1 TKLLTSLLTH
11 FPLLFLRYKVAV
23 VPAKI
28 RDEAVQLNHLDNK
41 DYWDPFK
48 ERKLAHPVTDGETLT
63 HLLKASLGTGILS
76 MPYAFRNAGLTGG
89 IFLTVLVAVIC
100 THCSYILVINHYTGT
115 ELDIRVYI
123 SAFLIP
129 LILLS
134 WVPNL
139 KSLAPVSMVANLLMG
154 TGLGITFYYIVWDLH
169 KQLLTHF
176 PLLFLRYKVAVVPA
190 KIRDEAVQLN
200 HLDNKDYWDPF
211 KERKLAH
218 PVTDGETLT
227 HLLKASLGTGIL
239 SMPYAFRNAGLTG
252 GIFLTVLVAVI
263 CTHCSYI
270 LVSMNCNVA

>member
-1 TKLLTSLLTH
+1 MTSIQSHILIAFFQVQCGHVLYRRTKVTSMSFADIGEVAFAKGPAWGRRYARFARICILLG
-11 FPLLFLRYKVAV
+11 LFLAYFGTCSVYTV
-23 VPAKI
+23 IIAK
-28 RDEAVQLNHLDNK
+28 NFSK
-41 DYWDPFK
+41 
-48 ERKLAHPVTDGETLT
+48 
-63 HLLKASLGTGILS
+63 
-76 MPYAFRNAGLTGG
+76 
-89 IFLTVLVAVIC
+89 
-100 THCSYILVINHYTGT
+100 VINHYTGT

-169 KQLLTHF
+169 KQL
-176 PLLFLRYKVAVVPA
+176 YKVAVVPA

>member
-1 TKLLTSLLTH
+1 VL
-11 FPLLFLRYKVAV
+11 
-23 VPAKI
+23 
-28 RDEAVQLNHLDNK
+28 LNHLDNK

-100 THCSYILVINHYTGT
+100 THCSYILVQCGHVLYRRTKVTSMSFADIGEVAFAKGPAWGRRYARFARICILLGLFLAYFGTCSVYTVIIAKNFSKVINHYTGT

-169 KQLLTHF
+169 KPMEMPQIADISTMPTFFSIVIFAIEAIGVVSVDLMHISYGAF
-176 PLLFLRYKVAVVPA
+176 PLTRHLTTCYTNG
-190 KIRDEAVQLN
+190 KISCR
-200 HLDNKDYWDPF
+200 
-211 KERKLAH
+211 
-218 PVTDGETLT
+218 
-227 HLLKASLGTGIL
+227 
-239 SMPYAFRNAGLTG
+239 
-252 GIFLTVLVAVI
+252 
-263 CTHCSYI
+263 
-270 LVSMNCNVA
+270 VSGNTP